1 MSASRA
7 ASDPAPGTRPPIGVV
22 HLVTTIEFGGLEK
35 VVLDLVRRRARETF
49 EMHVMCLETAGALA
63 PRFAELGI
71 PVETIGRPG
80 DWYWQRVVRLALRLR
95 ALRPQVLHTHNPGPH
110 LHGALAAWLAR
121 VPVLVHT
128 KHGRNRVERRIVR
141 IINRFAASR
150 SDCVVAVSDDAAAV
164 SRDIERVPSV
174 KIRTI
179 HNGVDLDHYA
189 YRGPRA
195 GRTDLRAVTVARLDP
210 VKDQATLLRALRL
223 IVDREPSFS
232 VDVIGDGPA
241 RSELE
246 ALRAELRL
254 ERHCRFHG
262 FQDDVRPFLAQADVF
277 VLTSISEGIPLTL
290 LEAMATGLP
299 GIATDVGGN
308 REVIVPGETGYLV
321 PPRSPAAFADAV
333 LRLRT
338 EPAELDRLG
347 LGSRRRVEEEFSL
360 AVMVARYEALYQEL
374 LGRRSGSGSERI
386 S

>member
-7 ASDPAPGTRPPIGVV
+7 ASDPAPGTHPPIGVV

-95 ALRPQVLHTHNPGPH
+95 ALRPRVLHTHNPGPH
-110 LHGALAAWLAR
+110 LHGALAARLAR

-246 ALRAELRL
+246 ALRAELHL

-321 PPRSPAAFADAV
+321 PPRSPAAFAEAV

-360 AVMVARYEALYQEL
+360 AVMVARYEALYQDL